1 MASRG
6 SAIVTSMRKHLLVW
20 LIPIFAAAAV
30 IATVWTYTMFGN
42 MVSLFMDNQLRVLAD
57 SQAQPTIGPP
67 NLRPLTEHSVG
78 KGAMF
83 VQIWDEQGRLLT
95 SSYPA
100 IAVPLQQANGFENV
114 KLADLTWRV
123 YSVHMPGRTVQSIQC
138 LDFREAVIN
147 KQALQ
152 AGLPIALLIPISAWI
167 LWFGACRAMG
177 KIETV
182 ARAAAAQDENTI
194 DELPTKGIP
203 AEISPLVM
211 AVNRLLTRLRDA
223 FASQRRFVQD
233 AAHELRT
240 PITAMTLQL
249 ENLKACRLDAE
260 ATAQVAQFEAGLKRT
275 KRLIEQLLRLARQE
289 APQKADAPASIE
301 LAGFLQ
307 ELISDLMPCADH
319 RDIDLGLSVEVNAT
333 VRANPHELRSL
344 LHNLL
349 DNALRYTPE
358 HGVVDV
364 RVHADGGKVGVE
376 IVDSGPGI
384 PPDLLPR
391 VFDRFFRIEGSDTEG
406 SGLGLAIAKHAAE
419 RNRIDL
425 SLDNRIDRSGLVAR
439 VSFADGAIGAAI
451 GAGRTIQGKLSTA
464 A

>member
-1 MASRG
+1 M
-6 SAIVTSMRKHLLVW
+6 TSLRKHLLVW

-100 IAVPLQQANGFENV
+100 IAVPLQKTSGFENV
-114 KLADLTWRV
+114 RLADLTWRV

-194 DELPTKGIP
+194 DELPTKDIP
-203 AEISPLVM
+203 LEISPLVM

-289 APQKADAPASIE
+289 GAPKADAASSIE

-319 RDIDLGLSVEVNAT
+319 RDIDLGLNVEVNAT

-364 RVHADGGKVGVE
+364 RVHADGGQVGVE

-419 RNRIDL
+419 RNRIEL

-439 VSFADGAIGAAI
+439 VTFAA
-451 GAGRTIQGKLSTA
+451 GAGTKTEVKLSTA

>member
-1 MASRG
+1 MKSLRE
-6 SAIVTSMRKHLLVW
+6 HLLLW
-20 LIPIFAAAAV
+20 LLPVFLAAAI
-30 IATVWTYTMFGN
+30 IATVWTYYMFGN
-42 MVSLFMDNQLRVLAD
+42 MVSMFMDNQMSVLAD
-57 SQAQPTIGPP
+57 SHAVETLGPP
-67 NLRPLTEHSVG
+67 TLRPLTEHHVE
-78 KGAMF
+78 KGGLI
-83 VQIWDEQGRLLT
+83 VQIWDGQGGLLT
-95 SSYPA
+95 TSYPA
-100 IAVPLQQANGFENV
+100 LAVPLQATDGF
-114 KLADLTWRV
+114 KDLRIGSERWRI
-123 YSVHMPGRTVQSIQC
+123 YTMHTSGRTVQSIQN
-138 LDFREAVIN
+138 LEFRAMVIN
-147 KQALQ
+147 KQAFTT
-152 AGLPIALLIPISAWI
+152 GLPIALLMPISAWI

-177 KIETV
+177 RLEAL
-182 ARAAAAQDENTI
+182 ARAVAGQDENTI
-194 DELPTKGIP
+194 TELPTKDVP
-203 AEISPLVM
+203 SEISPFVI

-249 ENLKACRLDAE
+249 ENLKACPMDAE
-260 ATAQVAQFEAGLKRT
+260 TAAQVSQFEAGLRRT

-289 APQKADAPASIE
+289 APQKVEAASNVDLAP
-301 LAGFLQ
+301 FLQ

-319 RDIDLGLSVEVNAT
+319 RDIDIGLSFDINAN

-364 RVHADGGKVGVE
+364 RLFADSGKVVVE
-376 IVDSGPGI
+376 IVDTGPGI

-425 SLDNRIDRSGLVAR
+425 HLDNRIERTGLVAR
-439 VSFADGAIGAAI
+439 VTFADGAGVKSVA
-451 GAGRTIQGKLSTA
+451 KLSTA